1 MIKCSL
7 FRHHVCT
14 SQRRFITT
22 LQPPTHTTA
31 LHLARRVSTHDKG
44 EAWKMKTAKEI
55 AKEQAKA
62 EKHEKFLE
70 KKKRQEQAA
79 AAAPPPPT
87 AKDKKVKKPAAVD
100 AYDPK
105 KVEEGRYEW
114 WEQHGYFKPQFS
126 PEGDLKTEGKFVIS
140 IPPPNVTG
148 SLHMGHALMLA
159 LQDTMIR
166 RARMMGK
173 TTAWIPGCD
182 HAGISTQ
189 R

>member
-1 MIKCSL
+1 MRNTSL
-7 FRHHVCT
+7 FHHRFYIP
-14 SQRRFITT
+14 QRRFATT
-22 LQPPTHTTA
+22 LSPTTHTA
-31 LHLARRVSTHDKG
+31 AIHLAPRIPTRDKG

-55 AKEQAKA
+55 AKELAKA

-70 KKKRQEQAA
+70 KKKKQEQAA
-79 AAAPPPPT
+79 AAAVAPT

-100 AYDPK
+100 AYNPK
-105 KVEEGRYEW
+105 KIEEGRYEW
-114 WEQHGYFKPQFS
+114 WEKNGYFKPQFS
-126 PEGDLKTEGKFVIS
+126 PEGEVEKAGKFVIS